1 MYCMNCGAELQS
13 KDKFCRNCGQKVDVK
28 ITSNS
33 IDTITEGIAS
43 VEQPIEQPQKN
54 KETGKKKGCGC
65 GCLLIILCLLFLL
78 FGSCGKDNDVEPPV
92 VGQKQTQKVKNLDK
106 EKASQVQQKEKKIVE
121 EPKRVESTLPNNSVA
136 KKSAVSPQTEK
147 RVSATYVGNI
157 KTRKYHRESCS
168 SVNRMRAVNRTYFD
182 SSSSARSAGYIPCNI
197 CRP

>member
-65 GCLLIILCLLFLL
+65 G
-78 FGSCGKDNDVEPPV
+78 KDNDVEPPV
-92 VGQKQTQKVKNLDK
+92 VGQKQTQEVKNLDK

>member
-78 FGSCGKDNDVEPPV
+78 FGSCGKDNDVKPYPF
-92 VGQKQTQKVKNLDK
+92 VKTFF
-106 EKASQVQQKEKKIVE
+106 KEKKRILAI
-121 EPKRVESTLPNNSVA
+121 KI
-136 KKSAVSPQTEK
+136 SAVKALIS
-147 RVSATYVGNI
+147 
-157 KTRKYHRESCS
+157 
-168 SVNRMRAVNRTYFD
+168 
-182 SSSSARSAGYIPCNI
+182 
-197 CRP
+197 